1 MSGKLTH
8 SGNGFNMKNLV
19 IVGGGTA
26 GWISAIYLLKAQSK
40 YSITL
45 IESDDIGTIGFG
57 EGTTPVFTSFLKGV
71 GIDENEFHQSIDST
85 VKIGIDFKNWSG
97 DGFNYNHD
105 FNVEQPFKE
114 PNRAYHF
121 NHKELKDFLK
131 SKCIDGIT
139 HIIGNVNGF
148 EREGDNIT
156 KVKTDVG
163 DFECDFLIDCSGVQ
177 RLIIGKEYK
186 QKWISLSDQLKVN
199 SVVSFSIPNK
209 TPIEK
214 FSHNRTDAM
223 TMKYGWLFK
232 IPLTDVSNYGYVFD
246 GNLIS
251 REDAEKEVKSLFG
264 KDIEIKRYYTFE
276 SGYYDK
282 MWVANSVCIGLS
294 SGFFEPIEATSIM
307 ITIIQIQNL
316 IINNFENRDNYN
328 NQIKN
333 LYESTF
339 SFIRYHYVCDRD
351 DTKFWK
357 EYKELKLPDMLSKL
371 LDKNKKFRTMEENE
385 FFSIVSKDS
394 IFQHASY
401 KLLSQ
406 YNFKR
411 KKENTLV

>member
-1 MSGKLTH
+1 
-8 SGNGFNMKNLV
+8 MKKLV
-19 IVGGGTA
+19 IIGGGTA
-26 GWISAIYLLKAQSK
+26 GWITALYLQRAQSEF
-40 YSITL
+40 SITL
-45 IESDDIGTIGFG
+45 IESDDIGTVGFG
-57 EGTTPVFTSFLKGV
+57 EGTTPIFVSFLKGV
-71 GIDENEFHQSIDST
+71 GIDEKEFHTSIDST
-85 VKIGIDFKNWSG
+85 VKIGIDFQNWSG
-97 DGFNYNHD
+97 DGLKYNHD
-105 FNVEQPFKE
+105 FNVENPFKE

-121 NHKELKDFLK
+121 NHKEVKDFLQ
-131 SKCIDGIT
+131 SKCVDNIN
-139 HIIGNVNGF
+139 HVIGNVVGF
-148 EREGDNIT
+148 DKEGENIV

-163 DFECDFLIDCSGVQ
+163 DFKCDFLIDCSGTQ
-177 RLIIGKEYK
+177 RLVIGKEYGT
-186 QKWISLSDQLKVN
+186 KWISLSDQLKVN

-209 TPIEK
+209 TPIQK
-214 FSHNRTDAM
+214 FTYQRTDAT

-246 GNLIS
+246 GNRIS
-251 REDAEKEVKSLFG
+251 KEDAENEVKELFG
-264 KDIEIKRYYTFE
+264 KNIEIKRYYTFE

-282 MWVANSVCIGLS
+282 MWVGNSVCIGLS

-316 IINNFENRDNYN
+316 IINKFKDKENYN

-351 DTKFWK
+351 DTDFWK
-357 EYKELKLPDMLSKL
+357 DYKKMTLPEMLSKL
-371 LDKNKKFRTMEENE
+371 LDKNKKFRTMNEDE
-385 FFSIVSKDS
+385 FFSIASRDS

-406 YNFKR
+406 YNFKN